1 MQSTTYEFTARS
13 KAGIERPKLMS
24 GWTLAG
30 FAVLVLIPLVMI
42 FPKQSLLRQAS
53 QQRLGDPL
61 TVSYLGNLLRAEPG
75 NIELRLLLAEHKT
88 HLGDTEGVAE
98 LIQPALESADPTRQA
113 NGLLAEYK
121 LVLALLAKENRYSAQ
136 YRSLLS
142 RATEIFVRLSNKPW
156 SLPTL
161 VYLAGQAD
169 RLQER
174 GVSVLLYRAIEDAS
188 RSVSVDWLA
197 AAAARS
203 LAKGEHGLAAHLYF
217 LARHREYTI
226 SGQRA
231 YLLAGIRALM
241 WGGFYDRAMQAIDQH
256 VGNLEHDDE
265 TLYSLVRVAREAND
279 QERAIRYTKRL
290 LHLSW
295 LGEVWAWVR
304 DVDLRLLGIADAEAE
319 EQQEIPV
326 EKIRAYDPRTYQL
339 AYDVFMSNS
348 KLEDAF
354 RVAEAAVRQSPK
366 EKIWHKRLAELA
378 EWLGRPEIAL
388 REWKW
393 LLKRDGSR
401 TALLAV
407 LRLAPMLNDYD
418 ALLDGW
424 KSLAV
429 SQDPDDVQSENMV
442 SLFEQTG
449 RHREGSRYFEE
460 RYAAN
465 HRAAHL
471 EIAARLA
478 EHGGDDDRARRLYF
492 RLLDRHGANA
502 DLTIKIVNIYLRKGE
517 YQKAYDLLQK
527 NRSHAGEKDSD
538 YWKALADLAWQLQQD
553 SDALNSYRHL
563 SDTGKLAREDIV
575 RLIYLLGD
583 SKQEEKAALAEL
595 AYRRFDDRD
604 MLLRA
609 LEIYAARGDMAA
621 QRRLFENVAARGN
634 VDLSGTPRYYLLRA
648 EYQQANGDFAAARAD
663 YRRAVAISP
672 DDPVTVNGIMWF
684 LIDGHDEAGL
694 REMIALIVARGEQ
707 NEPAY
712 WGVLAAA
719 YQVIGQPTRAVAYYT
734 RLLKQEKQD
743 FLWLVN
749 YADALQQARQE
760 GLADRVRQQ
769 AWQQLK
775 VRLSDKPLALPFPPD
790 MLAAARLSM
799 MNHPGDPALALVRSV
814 LRQDRLVERNAATDL
829 ATSELV
835 LGWSVSTERSP
846 GAKAW
851 LWQRYG
857 RSLKR
862 PLWAEASVALADE
875 DRTTLDGLVATQA
888 DGLSGPVLRDA
899 LKTLGRTGEARAVA
913 YAELENDPESATA
926 HAHLTEDA
934 LAAASFVDAGMRQ
947 ALLGSLHQFE
957 RYLRLDMPL
966 DHDTRIAV
974 EYARTGQSDDDT
986 SEFATVPP
994 RVTVGGIALKHRGK
1008 RGDTELAVRRRNELS
1023 HTTEAELKHSTDI
1036 LSRSTLQFGVE
1047 FHTAATDSSLLRE
1060 LAMRN
1065 RVSTALLYSISKRDH
1080 LYVDPGWARYYMHG
1094 GEYLGSGKNL
1104 AWELGH
1110 RFRTEYPDW
1119 KVRLIGAHTRF
1130 APIAAAPI
1138 ELPADSN
1145 LYGACLGVGEARRL
1159 SYARMWLP
1167 YLDYCYTYND
1177 VSGSG
1182 YNAGLG
1188 LAGPVVGADQLS
1200 LNYGLER
1207 GGVDS
1212 LFSRSYELELNYRYY
1227 FD

>member
-1 MQSTTYEFTARS
+1 MESTTYEFTARS
-13 KAGIERPKLMS
+13 KTAVERPKLMS

-30 FAVLVLIPLVMI
+30 FAVLVLIPLMLM
-42 FPKQSLLRQAS
+42 FPKQSLLQQAA

-88 HLGDTEGVAE
+88 HLGDTDGVAE
-98 LIQPALESADPTRQA
+98 LIQPALDSSNPTQQA

-121 LVLALLAKENRYSAQ
+121 LVLALMTKENRYSSQ
-136 YRSLLS
+136 YRSLLA
-142 RATEIFVRLSNKPW
+142 RATDIFMRLSRRPW

-161 VYLAGQAD
+161 IYLAGQAD

-174 GVSVLLYRAIEDAS
+174 GVSMLLYRAIEEAS
-188 RSVSVDWLA
+188 GSVSVSWLA
-197 AAAARS
+197 DAAARS
-203 LAKGEHGLAAHLYF
+203 LGKGEHGLAAHLYF
-217 LARHREYTI
+217 LARHREYSI
-226 SGQRA
+226 SGQRT
-231 YLLAGIRALM
+231 YLLAGVRALM
-241 WGGFYDRAMQAIDQH
+241 WGGFYGQAMQAIDRH

-265 TLYSLVRVAREAND
+265 TLYSLVRAAREAND
-279 QERAIRYTKRL
+279 QERALRYTKHL
-290 LHLSW
+290 LRLSW
-295 LGEVWAWVR
+295 LGEVRAWLGNL
-304 DVDLRLLGIADAEAE
+304 DLRLIGIANADAEE
-319 EQQEIPV
+319 STETPDKE
-326 EKIRAYDPRTYQL
+326 IRAYDSRAYQL
-339 AYDVFMSNS
+339 AYDVFMSNG

-366 EKIWHKRLAELA
+366 EKIWHKRLAELS

-393 LLKRDGSR
+393 LLKRDGNR
-401 TALLAV
+401 AALLAV
-407 LRLAPMLNDYD
+407 LRLAPMINDYD

-424 KSLAV
+424 KRMAEL
-429 SQDPDDVQSENMV
+429 QEPDEAQSENMAA
-442 SLFEQTG
+442 LFEQTG
-449 RHREGSRYFEE
+449 RHREGSRYFED

-465 HRAAHL
+465 HRIAHL

-492 RLLDRHGANA
+492 KLLDRTGVNA

-517 YQKAYDLLQK
+517 YRKAYDLLQK
-527 NRSHAGEKDSD
+527 NRNHAGENDAD
-538 YWKALADLAWQLQQD
+538 YWKAMADLAWQLQQD
-553 SDALNSYRHL
+553 SDALNSYRRL
-563 SDTGKLAREDIV
+563 SDTGKLAREDIA

-595 AYRRFDDRD
+595 AYRRFDDRE

-621 QRRLFENVAARGN
+621 QKRLFESVAARNN

-648 EYQQANGDFAAARAD
+648 AYQQANGDFSAARAD
-663 YRRAVAISP
+663 YRRAVALSP
-672 DDPVTVNGIMWF
+672 DDPDTVNGIMWF

-707 NEPAY
+707 NEAEY

-719 YQVIGQPTRAVAYYT
+719 YQVIGQPKQAAAYYT
-734 RLLKQEKQD
+734 RQVKQGKQD

-749 YADALQQARQE
+749 YADALEQAGQE
-760 GLADRVRQQ
+760 GAADRVRQQ
-769 AWQQLK
+769 AWQQMK
-775 VRLSDKPLALPFPPD
+775 TRLSGKSLTLPFPPD

-799 MNHPGDPALALVRSV
+799 LNHPGDPALALVRSV
-814 LRQDRLVERNAATDL
+814 LRQDRLVEQDAAADL

-835 LGWSVSTERSP
+835 LGWAVSTERSAN
-846 GAKAW
+846 AKAW

-862 PLWAEASVALADE
+862 PLWAEASVALAAE
-875 DRTTLDGLVATQA
+875 DRSKLDDLVATQA
-888 DGLSGPVLRDA
+888 DGLSRPVQHDA
-899 LKTLGRTGEARAVA
+899 LKTLGRTGQARQVA
-913 YAELENDPESATA
+913 YAELENDPDSMAA

-934 LAAASFVDAGMRQ
+934 LATASFVDAGMRL

-957 RYLRLDMPL
+957 RYLRLDMPY
-966 DHDTRIAV
+966 DDNTRVAV
-974 EYARTGQSDDDT
+974 EYAHTGQSDDDT
-986 SEFATVPP
+986 AEFATVPP
-994 RVTVGGIALKHRGK
+994 RVAVGALALKHRG
-1008 RGDTELAVRRRNELS
+1008 RQGDSELILRRRNELN
-1023 HTTEAELKHSTDI
+1023 HHTEAELKHSTDM
-1036 LSRSTLQFGVE
+1036 LSRSTVQFGLE
-1047 FHTAATDSSLLRE
+1047 FHTIATDSSQLRE

-1065 RVSTALLYSISKRDH
+1065 RVSAALLYSISKRDY
-1080 LYVDPGWARYYMHG
+1080 LYVDPGWVRYYLNS

-1110 RFRTEYPDW
+1110 RFHTEYPDW
-1119 KVRLIGAHTRF
+1119 KARLIGAHTRF
-1130 APIAAAPI
+1130 APLATATIA
-1138 ELPADSN
+1138 LPVDSN
-1145 LYGACLGVGEARRL
+1145 LYGVCLGVGEGHRQTYARR
-1159 SYARMWLP
+1159 WLP
-1167 YLDYCYTYND
+1167 YVDYCYTRND

-1188 LAGPVVGADQLS
+1188 LAGPVIGADQLS
-1200 LNYGLER
+1200 LDYGLER

-1212 LFSRSYELELNYRYY
+1212 LYARSYELGLNYRYY